1 MSVFRP
7 TYKDPKTGERRQSR
21 IWWYEFWIAG
31 RRIRESA
38 RTTRKTV
45 AIEAENRRRLE
56 LERALAGLP
65 TNEPERRIR
74 PVDVLL
80 DEYAKGYRLNH
91 RAKSVALVEGR
102 AAHLKRILGN
112 LLPVDLTEA
121 GLLDYISRRQAEG
134 ASGRTINLELQVLS
148 RALGST
154 WKALWPRLRKLEER
168 RDVGRA
174 LDAEEEGRLLEAAA
188 RNTSP
193 LIYPYLMLLIWTG
206 MREGEARMLRWG
218 QVNFEEGLII
228 VGASK
233 TAAGTGRA
241 IPMSGALRSALELHA
256 SRCARWFG
264 PIKPDWYVFPA
275 SNRRRPVDPARPVGS
290 LKRGWE
296 AVRRAAGVN
305 CRLHDLRH
313 TFCTKLAEAGIPEQV
328 MLDMM
333 GHVSQAMMKRWSHIR
348 LETRRR
354 AIEALER
361 AGAEISVGVAKE
373 VPKVS
378 PSAPRAK
385 PAIS

>member
-7 TYKDPKTGERRQSR
+7 TYTDPKTGERRQSR

-65 TNEPERRIR
+65 TDEPERRIR
-74 PVDVLL
+74 PVSELL
-80 DEYAKGYRLNH
+80 DEYVKAYRLNH
-91 RAKSVALVEGR
+91 RPKSVALAEGR
-102 AAHLKRILGN
+102 AAHLKRLLGG
-112 LLPVDLTEA
+112 LLPGDLTESR
-121 GLLDYISRRQAEG
+121 LHDYIARRKAEG

-154 WKALWPRLRKLEER
+154 WNALWPRLRKLEER

-174 LDAEEEGRLLEAAA
+174 LEADEERRLLEAAA

-206 MREGEARMLRWG
+206 MREGEARMLRWS
-218 QVNFEEGLII
+218 QVDFEHGLIV

-241 IPMSGALRSALELHA
+241 IPMSGALRAALELHA
-256 SRCARWFG
+256 SRYAGWFG
-264 PIKPDWYVFPA
+264 RIEPDWCVFPA
-275 SNRRRPVDPARPVGS
+275 SNRRRPVDPTRPVGS
-290 LKRGWE
+290 LKRAWE
-296 AVRRAAGVN
+296 AVRRAAGVK

-313 TFCTKLAEAGIPEQV
+313 SFCTKLAEAGIPEQV

-333 GHVSQAMMKRWSHIR
+333 GHVSQAMLKRYSHIR
-348 LETRRR
+348 LEARRR

-361 AGAEISVGVAKE
+361 GVPQVSVGVPKE
-373 VPKVS
+373 IPKVS
-378 PSAPRAK
+378 GTAGNAK
-385 PAIS
+385 PVTH

>member
-7 TYKDPKTGERRQSR
+7 TFRDPKTGERRQSR

-31 RRIRESA
+31 RRIRA
-38 RTTRKTV
+38 
-45 AIEAENRRRLE
+45 
-56 LERALAGLP
+56 
-65 TNEPERRIR
+65 
-74 PVDVLL
+74 VDVLV

-112 LLPVDLTEA
+112 LLPADLTEA
-121 GLLDYISRRQAEG
+121 RLLDYIAKRQAEG

-174 LDAEEEGRLLEAAA
+174 SDAEEERRLLEAAA
-188 RNTSP
+188 QNTSP

-218 QVNFEEGLII
+218 QVNFEEGVII

-241 IPMSGALRSALELHA
+241 IPMSGALRAALELHA
-256 SRCARWFG
+256 SRYARWFG

-275 SNRRRPVDPARPVGS
+275 SNRRRPVDPGRPVGS
-290 LKRGWE
+290 LKRAWE
-296 AVRRAAGVN
+296 AVGRAAGVN

-328 MLDMM
+328 MLDMV
-333 GHVSQAMMKRWSHIR
+333 GHVSQAMLKRYPHIR
-348 LETRRR
+348 LEASRR

-361 AGAEISVGVAKE
+361 AGAEISVGVPKE
-373 VPKVS
+373 IPKVS
-378 PSAPRAK
+378 RLTAK
-385 PAIS
+385 ANPVTH